1 MSGYTA
7 NITGDQEIY
16 HIYIKGECV
25 YHSLNESQFKQTWTS
40 LKGMVGLMQTSY
52 TVEDLSYEK
61 CPAGIGKGGGKVTRN
76 EPEGSDSY

>member
-16 HIYIKGECV
+16 HIYIKGECI
-25 YHSLNESQFKQTWTS
+25 YHSLNESQFTQTWAS
-40 LKGMVGLMQTSY
+40 LKRMVGLMQTSY
-52 TVEDLSYEK
+52 TEKDLSYEK
-61 CPAGIGKGGGKVTRN
+61 CPAGIGQGGGNVTWK